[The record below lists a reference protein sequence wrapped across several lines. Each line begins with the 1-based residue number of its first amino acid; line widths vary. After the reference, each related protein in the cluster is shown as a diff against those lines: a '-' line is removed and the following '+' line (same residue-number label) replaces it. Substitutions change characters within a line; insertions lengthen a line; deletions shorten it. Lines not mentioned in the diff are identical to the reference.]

1 VHRNGQPG
9 SEEFD
14 ETPVDR
20 QEAAEHP
27 AAGLDRATGGVDAAG
42 EALHPAEPG
51 AERSAGEPGTGRP
64 GPDAAP
70 AAPGSA
76 AAPGML
82 PGSSAASAAGS
93 AAPHPARD
101 GAAGVRPPA
110 AFGKDGTSI
119 GTPGDGSAPAG
130 AAATPLGP
138 LPGDFAQFPA
148 AAGAAPPPPGWFPP
162 DPGPPADSAGPP
174 PYAAGPPPYAAGPP
188 PYAAGPPPYAAGP
201 PPYAA
206 GPPPY
211 AAGPPPYPPGPY
223 PPPYQAGPYAAEP
236 PTAPPRR
243 LRPSWAAPS
252 PTRTHRWGLGAYL
265 VAEGVFLITS
275 VLIGVFVVGDA
286 APTASALAL
295 ALSVPTVLAAA
306 TALLITRLRGNGPRI
321 DLGLEWTRRDVG
333 LGLAF
338 GFGGLALTIPA
349 SIVYIAIVG
358 EDATSAVGEV
368 FAGIRAGPALAA
380 LVLVIVVFVVPFCE
394 EILYR
399 GLLWGGIEK
408 LAGRWVAFVAST
420 LLFAVAHFELTR
432 TPLLLVVAIPI
443 AIARLYTGRL
453 PASIVAHQINNLAPG
468 IVLVLGLLGLLPPT

>member
-1 VHRNGQPG
+1 VQGNGQPG
-9 SEEFD
+9 SGAFD
-14 ETPVDR
+14 ETPVSR
-20 QEAAEHP
+20 EEAAEHP
-27 AAGLDRATGGVDAAG
+27 AAGPDRATGGVDPAR
-42 EALHPAEPG
+42 EALQPAESDT
-51 AERSAGEPGTGRP
+51 ERSAGEPGTGRP

-82 PGSSAASAAGS
+82 PPGSSAASPAGS
-93 AAPHPARD
+93 AAPHPPRD
-101 GAAGVRPPA
+101 GAAGVPPPA
-110 AFGKDGTSI
+110 AFGKDGASI

-138 LPGDFAQFPA
+138 SPGDSAQVPDA
-148 AAGAAPPPPGWFPP
+148 SGAAHPPPGWYPP
-162 DPGPPADSAGPP
+162 EPGPP

-188 PYAAGPPPYAAGP
+188 PYAAGPPPYAAGS
-201 PPYAA
+201 
-206 GPPPY
+206 
-211 AAGPPPYPPGPY
+211 PPYPPGPY
-223 PPPYQAGPYAAEP
+223 PPPYQAGPHAAAP
-236 PTAPPRR
+236 HTAPHTAPARGR
-243 LRPSWAAPS
+243 RPSWAAPS

-380 LVLVIVVFVVPFCE
+380 LVLAIVVFVVPFCE

-453 PASIVAHQINNLAPG
+453 PASIIAHQINNLAPG